1 MTITELMTKRA
12 QAWDAAKKWLDEKT
26 DENGMMTAEDAQ
38 TYDRMEEDIKTLSD
52 QIERRKRADEL
63 EEAMNKPVR
72 DTLRTS
78 IGGGENREKTG
89 RASDEYREAFWTAM
103 RIGNTGVTPEIR
115 NALQVGTDSEG
126 GYLVPEEFERTLIK
140 ALDENNI
147 FRQFAK
153 KITTGGDRLIPTLET
168 RGTASWI
175 NEEASYP
182 ESDVS
187 FGQKT
192 LGAYKLATLIKISD
206 ELLADSAFNMS
217 AFIASEFG
225 RRMGRAEEE
234 AFFTGNGSGKPTGI
248 LDATNGAAAGVT
260 AAAENEIAFNEII
273 DLYHSLKSPYRPK
286 AIFIVND
293 DTVKNLRKIKDTNG
307 QYVWQPSVSA
317 GMPDTLL
324 GRAVYTS
331 EFMPKMAAGNAA
343 VLFGDLS
350 NYWIADRGA
359 YSFKRL
365 NELYAA
371 TGQVGFRGSK
381 RVDGKL
387 ILGEAVKTLKMKAA
401 TVTPGG

>member
-1 MTITELMTKRA
+1 MTITELMNKRA

-26 DENGMMTAEDAQ
+26 DENGLMTAEDAQ
-38 TYDRMEEDIKTLSD
+38 TYDRMEADIKTLSD

-63 EEAMNKPVR
+63 EEAMNRPVR

-78 IGGGENREKTG
+78 IGGGENREKSG

-115 NALQVGTDSEG
+115 NALEVGTDSEG
-126 GYLVPEEFERTLIK
+126 GYLVPEEFERTLIM

-147 FRQFAK
+147 FRKFAK

-175 NEEASYP
+175 DEEAAYT

-234 AFFTGNGSGKPTGI
+234 AFFTGNGTNKPTGI
-248 LDATNGAAAGVT
+248 LDGTNGAAAGVT
-260 AAAENEIAFNEII
+260 AAATNAITFNEII
-273 DLYHSLKSPYRPK
+273 DLYHSLKSPYRSK

-293 DTVKNLRKIKDTNG
+293 DTVKNLRKIKDQND

-317 GMPDTLL
+317 GTPDMLL
-324 GRAVYTS
+324 GHAVYTS

-343 VLFGDLS
+343 MLFGDLS

-387 ILGEAVKTLKMKAA
+387 ILNEAVKTLKMKA
-401 TVTPGG
+401 GG

>member
-1 MTITELMTKRA
+1 MTITELMNKRA

-26 DENGMMTAEDAQ
+26 DENGLMTAEDAQ
-38 TYDRMEEDIKTLSD
+38 TYDRMEADIKTLSD

-63 EEAMNKPVR
+63 EEAMDRPVR

-78 IGGGENREKTG
+78 IGGGENREKSG

-115 NALQVGTDSEG
+115 NALEVGTDSEG
-126 GYLVPEEFERTLIK
+126 GYLVPEEFERTLIM

-147 FRQFAK
+147 FRKFAK

-175 NEEASYP
+175 DEEAAYT

-234 AFFTGNGSGKPTGI
+234 AFFTGNGTNKPTGI

-260 AAAENEIAFNEII
+260 AAATNAITFNEII
-273 DLYHSLKSPYRPK
+273 DLYHSLKSPYRSK

-293 DTVKNLRKIKDTNG
+293 DTVKNLRKIKDQND

-317 GMPDTLL
+317 GTPDMLL
-324 GRAVYTS
+324 GHAVYTS

-343 VLFGDLS
+343 MLFGDLS

-387 ILGEAVKTLKMKAA
+387 ILNEAVKTLKMKA
-401 TVTPGG
+401 GG

>member
-260 AAAENEIAFNEII
+260 AAAENAIAFNEII

-293 DTVKNLRKIKDTNG
+293 DTVKNLRKIKDTNS

>member
-1 MTITELMTKRA
+1 MTITELMNKRA

-26 DENGMMTAEDAQ
+26 DENGLMTAEDAQ
-38 TYDRMEEDIKTLSD
+38 TYDRMEADIKTLSD

-63 EEAMNKPVR
+63 EEAMNRPVR

-78 IGGGENREKTG
+78 IGGGENREKSG

-115 NALQVGTDSEG
+115 NALEVGTDSEG
-126 GYLVPEEFERTLIK
+126 GYLVPEEFERTLIM

-147 FRQFAK
+147 FRKFAK

-175 NEEASYP
+175 DEEAAYT

-234 AFFTGNGSGKPTGI
+234 AFFTGNGTNKPTGI
-248 LDATNGAAAGVT
+248 LDGTNGAAAGVT
-260 AAAENEIAFNEII
+260 AAAANAITFNEII

-293 DTVKNLRKIKDTNG
+293 DTVKNLRKIKDQND

-317 GMPDTLL
+317 GTPDMLL
-324 GRAVYTS
+324 GHAVYTS

-343 VLFGDLS
+343 MLFGDLS

-387 ILGEAVKTLKMKAA
+387 ILNEAVKTLKMKA
-401 TVTPGG
+401 GG

>member
-38 TYDRMEEDIKTLSD
+38 TYDRMEADIKTLSD

-63 EEAMNKPVR
+63 EETLNKPVR
-72 DTLRTS
+72 DTLKTS
-78 IGGGENREKTG
+78 IGGGENREKSG
-89 RASDEYREAFWTAM
+89 RASDEYREAFWAAM
-103 RIGNTGVTPEIR
+103 RMGNTGVTPEIR

-126 GYLVPEEFERTLIK
+126 GYLVPEEFERTLIM

-147 FRQFAK
+147 FRRFAK

-175 NEEASYP
+175 DEEAAYP

-234 AFFTGNGSGKPTGI
+234 AFFTGNGTNKPTGI

-260 AAAENEIAFNEII
+260 AAAENAITFNEII
-273 DLYHSLKSPYRPK
+273 DLYHSLKSPYRSK

-293 DTVKNLRKIKDTNG
+293 DTVKNLRKIKDTSE
-307 QYVWQPSVSA
+307 QYIWQPSVSVGA
-317 GMPDTLL
+317 PDTLL

-331 EFMPKMAAGNAA
+331 EFMPKMATGNAA

-387 ILGEAVKTLKMKAA
+387 ILSEAVKTLKMK
-401 TVTPGG
+401 

>member
-1 MTITELMTKRA
+1 MTITELMNKRA

-26 DENGMMTAEDAQ
+26 DENGLMTAEDAQ
-38 TYDRMEEDIKTLSD
+38 TYDRMEADIKTLSD

-63 EEAMNKPVR
+63 EEAMNRPVR

-78 IGGGENREKTG
+78 IGGGENREKSG

-115 NALQVGTDSEG
+115 NALEVGTDSEG
-126 GYLVPEEFERTLIK
+126 GYLVPEEFERTLIM

-147 FRQFAK
+147 FRKFAK

-175 NEEASYP
+175 DEEAAYT

-234 AFFTGNGSGKPTGI
+234 AFFTGNGTNKPTGI
-248 LDATNGAAAGVT
+248 LDGTNGAAAGVT
-260 AAAENEIAFNEII
+260 AAATNAITFNEII
-273 DLYHSLKSPYRPK
+273 DLYHSLKSPYRPR

-293 DTVKNLRKIKDTNG
+293 DTVKNLRKIKDQND

-317 GMPDTLL
+317 GTPDMLL
-324 GRAVYTS
+324 GHAVYTS

-343 VLFGDLS
+343 MLFGDLS

-387 ILGEAVKTLKMKAA
+387 ILNEAVKTLKMKA
-401 TVTPGG
+401 GG

>member
-1 MTITELMTKRA
+1 MTITELMNKRA

-26 DENGMMTAEDAQ
+26 DENGLMTAEDAQ
-38 TYDRMEEDIKTLSD
+38 TYDRMEADIKTLSD

-63 EEAMNKPVR
+63 EEAMNRPVR

-78 IGGGENREKTG
+78 IGGGENREKSG

-115 NALQVGTDSEG
+115 NALEVGTDSEG
-126 GYLVPEEFERTLIK
+126 GYLVPEEFERTLIM

-147 FRQFAK
+147 FRKFAK

-175 NEEASYP
+175 DEEAAYT

-234 AFFTGNGSGKPTGI
+234 AFFTGNGTNKPTGI

-260 AAAENEIAFNEII
+260 AAAANAITFNEII

-293 DTVKNLRKIKDTNG
+293 DTVKNLRKIKDQND

-317 GMPDTLL
+317 GTPDMLL
-324 GRAVYTS
+324 GHAVYTS

-343 VLFGDLS
+343 MLFGDLS

-387 ILGEAVKTLKMKAA
+387 ILNEAVKTLKMKA
-401 TVTPGG
+401 GG

>member
-1 MTITELMTKRA
+1 MTITELMNKRA

-38 TYDRMEEDIKTLSD
+38 TYDRMEADIKTLSD

-63 EEAMNKPVR
+63 EEAMSRPVR

-78 IGGGENREKTG
+78 IGGGENREKSG
-89 RASDEYREAFWTAM
+89 RASDEYREAFWKAM
-103 RIGNTGVTPEIR
+103 RMGNTGVTPEIR
-115 NALQVGTDSEG
+115 NALEVGTDSEG
-126 GYLVPEEFERTLIK
+126 GYLVPEEFERTLIM

-147 FRQFAK
+147 FRKFAK

-175 NEEASYP
+175 DEEVSYP

-234 AFFTGNGSGKPTGI
+234 AFFTGNGTNKPTGI

-260 AAAENEIAFNEII
+260 AAATNAITFNEII

-293 DTVKNLRKIKDTNG
+293 DTVKNLRKIKDQNG
-307 QYVWQPSVSA
+307 QFVWQPSVSA
-317 GMPDTLL
+317 GTPDMLL
-324 GRAVYTS
+324 GHAVYTS

-343 VLFGDLS
+343 MLFGDLS

-387 ILGEAVKTLKMKAA
+387 ILNEAVKTLKMK
-401 TVTPGG
+401 TGG

>member
-1 MTITELMTKRA
+1 MTITELMNKRA

-38 TYDRMEEDIKTLSD
+38 TYDRMEADIKTLSD

-63 EEAMNKPVR
+63 EEAMSRPVR

-78 IGGGENREKTG
+78 IGGGENREKSG

-103 RIGNTGVTPEIR
+103 RMGNTGVTPEIR

-126 GYLVPEEFERTLIK
+126 GYLVPEEFERTLIM

-147 FRQFAK
+147 FRKFAK

-175 NEEASYP
+175 DEEASYP

-234 AFFTGNGSGKPTGI
+234 AFFTGNGTNKPTGI
-248 LDATNGAAAGVT
+248 LDGTNGAAAGVT
-260 AAAENEIAFNEII
+260 AAATNAITFNEII
-273 DLYHSLKSPYRPK
+273 DLYHSLKSPYRSK

-293 DTVKNLRKIKDTNG
+293 DTVKNLRKIKDQND

-317 GMPDTLL
+317 GTPDMLL
-324 GRAVYTS
+324 GHAVYTS

-343 VLFGDLS
+343 MLFGDLS

-387 ILGEAVKTLKMKAA
+387 ILSEAVKTLNMKAGA
-401 TVTPGG
+401 

>member
-1 MTITELMTKRA
+1 MTITELMNKRA

-38 TYDRMEEDIKTLSD
+38 TYDRMEADIKTLSD

-63 EEAMNKPVR
+63 EEAMNRPVR
-72 DTLRTS
+72 DTLKTN

-147 FRQFAK
+147 FRKFAK

-175 NEEASYP
+175 DEEAAYP

-234 AFFTGNGSGKPTGI
+234 AFFTGSGTNKPTGI

-260 AAAENEIAFNEII
+260 AAAENAIVFNEII

-317 GMPDTLL
+317 GTPDTLL

-387 ILGEAVKTLKMKAA
+387 ILSEAVKTLKMKAA
-401 TVTPGG
+401 AGQGG

>member
-1 MTITELMTKRA
+1 MTITELMNKRA

-26 DENGMMTAEDAQ
+26 DENGLMTAEDAQ
-38 TYDRMEEDIKTLSD
+38 TYDRMEADIKTLSD

-63 EEAMNKPVR
+63 EEAMNRPVR

-78 IGGGENREKTG
+78 IGGGENREKSG

-115 NALQVGTDSEG
+115 NALEVGTDSEG
-126 GYLVPEEFERTLIK
+126 GYLVPEEFERTLIM

-147 FRQFAK
+147 FRKFAK

-175 NEEASYP
+175 DEEAAYT

-234 AFFTGNGSGKPTGI
+234 AFFTGNGTNKPTGI

-260 AAAENEIAFNEII
+260 AAATNAITFNEII
-273 DLYHSLKSPYRPK
+273 DLYHSLKSPYRSK

-293 DTVKNLRKIKDTNG
+293 DTVKNLRKIKDQND

-317 GMPDTLL
+317 GTPDMLL
-324 GRAVYTS
+324 GHAVYTS

-343 VLFGDLS
+343 MLFGDLS

-359 YSFKRL
+359 YSFKGL

-387 ILGEAVKTLKMKAA
+387 ILNEAVKTLKMKA
-401 TVTPGG
+401 GG

>member
-1 MTITELMTKRA
+1 MTITELMNKRA

-26 DENGMMTAEDAQ
+26 DENGLMTAEDAQ
-38 TYDRMEEDIKTLSD
+38 TYDRMEADIKTMSD
-52 QIERRKRADEL
+52 QIERRERADEL
-63 EEAMNKPVR
+63 EEAMNRPVR

-78 IGGGENREKTG
+78 IGGGENREKSG

-103 RIGNTGVTPEIR
+103 RMGNTGVTPEIR
-115 NALQVGTDSEG
+115 NALEVGTDSEG
-126 GYLVPEEFERTLIK
+126 GYLVPEEFERTLIM

-147 FRQFAK
+147 FRKFAK

-175 NEEASYP
+175 DEEAAYT

-192 LGAYKLATLIKISD
+192 LGAYKLATLLKISD

-234 AFFTGNGSGKPTGI
+234 AFFTGNGTNKPTGI
-248 LDATNGAAAGVT
+248 LDGTNGAAAGVT
-260 AAAENEIAFNEII
+260 AAATNAITFNEII

-293 DTVKNLRKIKDTNG
+293 DTVKNLRKIKDQND

-317 GMPDTLL
+317 GTPDMLL
-324 GRAVYTS
+324 GHAVYTS

-343 VLFGDLS
+343 MLFGDLS

-387 ILGEAVKTLKMKAA
+387 ILNEAVKTLKMKA
-401 TVTPGG
+401 GG

>member
-1 MTITELMTKRA
+1 MTITELMNKRA

-26 DENGMMTAEDAQ
+26 DENGLMTAEDAQ
-38 TYDRMEEDIKTLSD
+38 TYDRMEADIKTLSD

-63 EEAMNKPVR
+63 EEAMNRPVR

-78 IGGGENREKTG
+78 IGGGENREKSG

-115 NALQVGTDSEG
+115 NALEVGTDSEG
-126 GYLVPEEFERTLIK
+126 GYLVPEEFERTLIM

-147 FRQFAK
+147 FRKFAK

-175 NEEASYP
+175 HEEAAYT

-234 AFFTGNGSGKPTGI
+234 AFFTGNGTNKPTGI
-248 LDATNGAAAGVT
+248 LDGTNGAAAGVT
-260 AAAENEIAFNEII
+260 AAATNAITFNEII

-293 DTVKNLRKIKDTNG
+293 DTVKNLRKIKDQND

-317 GMPDTLL
+317 GTPDMLL
-324 GRAVYTS
+324 GHAVYTS

-343 VLFGDLS
+343 MLFGDLS

-387 ILGEAVKTLKMKAA
+387 ILNEAVKTLKMKAGA
-401 TVTPGG
+401 

>member
-1 MTITELMTKRA
+1 MTITELMNKRA

-26 DENGMMTAEDAQ
+26 DENGLMSAEDAQ
-38 TYDRMEEDIKTLSD
+38 TYDRMEADIKTLSD

-63 EEAMNKPVR
+63 EEAMNRPVR

-78 IGGGENREKTG
+78 IGGGENREKSG

-115 NALQVGTDSEG
+115 NALEVGTDSEG
-126 GYLVPEEFERTLIK
+126 GYLVPEEFERTLIM

-147 FRQFAK
+147 FRKFAK

-175 NEEASYP
+175 DEEAAYT

-234 AFFTGNGSGKPTGI
+234 AFFTGNGTNKPTGI

-260 AAAENEIAFNEII
+260 AAATNAITFNEII

-293 DTVKNLRKIKDTNG
+293 DTVKNLRKIKDQND

-317 GMPDTLL
+317 GTPDMLL
-324 GRAVYTS
+324 GHAVYTS

-343 VLFGDLS
+343 MLFGDLS

-359 YSFKRL
+359 YSCKRL

-387 ILGEAVKTLKMKAA
+387 ILSEAVKTLKMKAG
-401 TVTPGG
+401 T